1 MSGTVIETCKFP
13 SKRGNLMDE
22 KKEWHA
28 PVLTIYGD
36 VQELTQQVKSKQPG
50 SRDDFG
56 VTGISDP

>member
-1 MSGTVIETCKFP
+1 
-13 SKRGNLMDE
+13 MDE

-36 VQELTQQVKSKQPG
+36 VQELTQQIKSKQPG